1 LLVAEL
7 DEEALGYISLVE
19 NPAPASGWATD
30 LVVGLRHRRQGVAT
44 RLLAAA
50 CQWCRGRGMSQLFL
64 EMQSKNIPAIRLATK
79 IGSVFSGYS
88 DRYYPNQDIALFFA
102 LSLR

>member
-1 LLVAEL
+1 
-7 DEEALGYISLVE
+7 
-19 NPAPASGWATD
+19 
-30 LVVGLRHRRQGVAT
+30 
-44 RLLAAA
+44 
-50 CQWCRGRGMSQLFL
+50 MSQLFL

-79 IGSVFSGYS
+79 MGSVFSGYS